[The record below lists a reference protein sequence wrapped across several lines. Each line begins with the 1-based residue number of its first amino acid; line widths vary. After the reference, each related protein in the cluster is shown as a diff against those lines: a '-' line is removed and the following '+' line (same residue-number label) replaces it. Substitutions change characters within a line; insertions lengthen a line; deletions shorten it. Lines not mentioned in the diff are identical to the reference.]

1 MALSAEP
8 DFATLVQR
16 YFAPQ
21 KHAAMATR
29 RRDRRIGS
37 KKRPARRADAS
48 RPLGPGGPLSDP
60 VAILRDLEE
69 IRTGYP
75 PTGR

>member
-1 MALSAEP
+1 MLWSMASWKDMASAEP

-16 YFAPQ
+16 YFAAQ

-37 KKRPARRADAS
+37 KKRPARRANAS
-48 RPLGPGGPLSDP
+48 RLLGHGDP
-60 VAILRDLEE
+60 SAIQ
-69 IRTGYP
+69 
-75 PTGR
+75 